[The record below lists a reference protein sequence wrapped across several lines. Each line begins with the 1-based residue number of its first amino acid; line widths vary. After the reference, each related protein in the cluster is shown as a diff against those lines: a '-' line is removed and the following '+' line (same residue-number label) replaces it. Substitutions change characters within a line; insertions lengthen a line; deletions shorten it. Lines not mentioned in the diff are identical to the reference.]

1 VTDSSDRRLGSS
13 GVFKAIVM
21 SARRLKRALS
31 DSDAEVPPHAEDLGN
46 TIAQAFMSGKI
57 GDVWG
62 MSTAAFRQRTPR
74 EAFVDR
80 WTEAI
85 AERGGLTAFEVS
97 NAGNIDLQYV
107 PGLEDVPQSMFV
119 AFIEIVFGSPTIP
132 LENEKAFTVGAV
144 LLFDDGQLRIGAIHA
159 R

>member
-1 VTDSSDRRLGSS
+1 
-13 GVFKAIVM
+13 M

-31 DSDAEVPPHAEDLGN
+31 DSDVEVPPVAEDLGN
-46 TIAQAFMSGKI
+46 TIAQAFVTGKI
-57 GDVWG
+57 ADVWS
-62 MSTAAFRQRTPR
+62 MSTEAFRQRNPR

-80 WTEAI
+80 WTAAI
-85 AERGGLTAFEVS
+85 AERGSFTSFEVS

-119 AFIEIVFGSPTIP
+119 AFIEIVFATPTVP
-132 LENEKAFTVGAV
+132 LDNEKAFTVGAV
-144 LLFDDGQLRIGAIHA
+144 LLFDDGQLRLGAVHA